1 MAERRSQS
9 ASRAVWRLAATQ
21 HGVVSRGQLLAAGLS
36 GPAIH
41 HRLENG
47 RLHRV
52 HRGVYAVGR
61 PQVDRYGRWLAAVLA
76 CGPCAVLSHRSAA
89 ALWSFLAGDPDQ
101 VEVSVPVQVHR
112 TRPGLV
118 VHRRSNLAPRHLTER
133 EGIPVTSP
141 ARTLVDIASQLPSGK
156 LEAAVNEADRLDLI
170 GPDELKRV
178 LAGERGAAGAPQLR
192 ELLDSRAFA
201 LTDSELERRFL
212 RLVRSANLAKP
223 LTGALIGE
231 HRADF
236 YWPGLGLVV
245 ETDGLRYHR
254 TPTQQARDRRRDQ
267 AYVLAGLTPLR
278 FTHAQIVREPD
289 RVVSTLRAV
298 ASRLSTRRS

>member
-1 MAERRSQS
+1 MAMRRSQS
-9 ASRAVWRLAATQ
+9 ASRAVWRLAASQ
-21 HGVVSRGQLLAAGLS
+21 HGVVSRAQLLAAGLN

-41 HRLENG
+41 RRLENG
-47 RLHRV
+47 RLHRI

-76 CGPCAVLSHRSAA
+76 CGQQAALSHRSAA
-89 ALWSFLAGDPDQ
+89 ALWGLIEGDPEP
-101 VEVSVPVQVHR
+101 VEISVPLHAHR
-112 TRPGLV
+112 KRPGLLI
-118 VHRRSNLAPRHLTER
+118 HRRSNLGNASLTR
-133 EGIPVTSP
+133 RAGIPVTSAP
-141 ARTLVDIASQLPSGK
+141 RTLVDLATQLSIRQ

-170 GPDELKRV
+170 SPDRLKAV
-178 LAGERGAAGAPQLR
+178 LAKERGAAGGPKLR
-192 ELLDSRAFA
+192 ELLDSRIFA

-212 RLVRSANLAKP
+212 RLVRRANLTKP
-223 LTGALIGE
+223 LTGAFVGDY
-231 HRADF
+231 RTDF

-254 TPTQQARDRRRDQ
+254 TPTQQAKDRQRDQ

-278 FTHAQIVREPD
+278 FTHAQVVREPD

-298 ASRLSTRRS
+298 VSRLSARNS